1 MNNPTLNTAK
11 QFMGKSEEYM
21 FSVFEVAEAIQR
33 IKDSG
38 KIVGLSL
45 VAEDDNVEFV
55 EDVNM
60 VYKALLANEE
70 AEQSAEQTETDD
82 EDDVLEAITFT
93 LKLLSAATAK
103 LIETQAVHDKA
114 IKTLLEGKL

>member
-1 MNNPTLNTAK
+1 MIQDET
-11 QFMGKSEEYM
+11 EEYRE
-21 FSVFEVAEAIQR
+21 EVLECAMALKVL
-33 IKDSG
+33 KDSG
-38 KIVGLSL
+38 KIRGLSI

-70 AEQSAEQTETDD
+70 AEQAAEQAETDD

-114 IKTLLEGKL
+114 IKTLLQGKL